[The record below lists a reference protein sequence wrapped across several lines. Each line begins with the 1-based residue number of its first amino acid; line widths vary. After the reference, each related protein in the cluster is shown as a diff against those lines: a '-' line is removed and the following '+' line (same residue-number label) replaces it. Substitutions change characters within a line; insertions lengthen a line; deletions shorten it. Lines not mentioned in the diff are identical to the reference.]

1 VFAICVKTGIIFKM
15 RNTLIFH
22 VSVPDIYG
30 TRAPL
35 EKIVRADLLLANRS
49 DTWTYQVLHA
59 LQDLPTSQQFLDAIR
74 SHQTINLGQ
83 FELTLREHIIGGW
96 RDLEIL
102 APHEAHHSGR
112 IMRTYHTHFGVLL
125 GNTFGW
131 WDDRKRNQKP
141 VLPLYLRLDI
151 PSNLSRALSC
161 LRLSGHNFLVQIMRH
176 DRNRRPYELRIRD
189 RCDWHT
195 IQDEEHILL
204 DCPHEHLVR
213 RTQQQLIFPP
223 QFEDG
228 PARLRTFM
236 NQPDNFGVASFV
248 AKCLALFP

>member
-1 VFAICVKTGIIFKM
+1 MWLYCHAQ
-15 RNTLIFH
+15 
-22 VSVPDIYG
+22 
-30 TRAPL
+30 
-35 EKIVRADLLLANRS
+35 LLAVTIRVIWLVAFS
-49 DTWTYQVLHA
+49 VEVI
-59 LQDLPTSQQFLDAIR
+59 LPSLVR
-74 SHQTINLGQ
+74 QTINQRQ

-96 RDLEIL
+96 RDLDIL
-102 APHEAHHSGR
+102 TPHKAHHSSR
-112 IMRTYHTHFGVLL
+112 IMRTYHTHFGVPM
-125 GNTFGW
+125 GNTSGW
-131 WDDRKRNQKP
+131 WDDRNRNQKP

-161 LRLSGHNFLVQIMRH
+161 LRLSGHNFLFQRMRH
-176 DRNRRPYELRIRD
+176 DRNRRPYELRIWN

-195 IQDEEHILL
+195 IQDEKHILL

-213 RTQQQLIFPP
+213 PCTQQQLTFPP

-236 NQPDNFGVASFV
+236 NQPDIFGVASFV